1 MAHYNDLL
9 KEKFSNWKDLEKKI
23 EALPNTALR
32 GEVFEQFVFAYL
44 VLKKQFYQLSDV
56 YRSKE
61 IPRKYLDKYKIEK
74 KDSGVD
80 GLVIFND
87 GKVAGYQV
95 KFRTGRVKPSYD
107 ELAKFW
113 VEAQHTDYNYTIAN
127 CYSITDLVLKQQK
140 HLQILVDELESLDQ
154 DFFEELFKFTNDA
167 GKIEHFSYKPFP
179 YQEKIIED
187 VSNGF
192 ETNTRGKLIAACGT
206 GKTLTA
212 LWITEKLRSEK
223 ILFLAPSLALIKQTL
238 EAWADQTKEPFTY
251 MCVCSDRTV
260 SNEIEDEGD
269 ISIKDFNIPVTT
281 DPELIS
287 NFLQSTVEG
296 KKIIFSTYQSLPVLL
311 EGIKD
316 ASPFNF
322 DLTIFDEAHRTA
334 GTNDANIFN
343 LALSDK
349 NIPSSK
355 RLFMTATERLL
366 KPSLKK
372 KAEGIDRIVF
382 SMDDEN
388 IYGPVFHRYDFGD
401 AIKDKVISDYKIILA
416 GIQEKE
422 LYQWIKENQ
431 DVGLSQESEEF
442 RTGAFT
448 LFTQILLAKALKEY
462 PIRKV
467 ISFHSSIKNAQL
479 FTTGLSHTPPLID
492 VITKIDKSIPNGDIF
507 VSHINSSISTGDRKE
522 ILDVFRDS
530 KCGIVSNARCLTEGV
545 DVPVIDSVYFVEPKS
560 SLIDIVQACGR
571 ALRKP
576 IKSNKEMAFFIVPV
590 LIPEGSE
597 GEDIFNLAG
606 FETLFNLIQS
616 LRDQDSRLEEWIDEL
631 NKEAVKGK
639 APKYSKTKWKP
650 VDISL
655 PEQIDISDFE
665 ERLYLKIAEVNANPT
680 KLRYVGP
687 KTYGKR
693 ERKSDY
699 KRIFKTLGDCSTE
712 HYENTLVLPTIKKFQ
727 YPDQQL
733 EAEELKIIHNGKVS
747 HNNISHTQRL
757 GLIIKVENKFR
768 LTPVGIQYWNK
779 EVKFKTLFKKQMLRY
794 SEDIEENGDTRSLF
808 PYRTCLKILLE
819 VKSVNFI
826 EFAFAVYT
834 LYDSSD
840 KSTSD
845 AINDIKYLR
854 DNYPKLNL
862 TSEANKQH
870 VLNELNTHFG
880 TSFKETDIWSKK
892 TTINNQFI
900 YFRDHLSLFNE
911 FIEVDSKGV
920 SIKNGCEHKGH
931 HYLSEDNQL
940 EYEKN
945 PHNRFLKYISTFV
958 TIIIFGLFHSV

>member
-1 MAHYNDLL
+1 MTRYNDLL
-9 KEKFSNWKDLEKKI
+9 KEKFSNWSDLEKKI
-23 EALPNTALR
+23 EALPTAPLR
-32 GEVFEQFVFAYL
+32 GEVFEQFIFAYL
-44 VLKKQFYQLSDV
+44 TLKKQFYQLSEV
-56 YRSKE
+56 YRSTE
-61 IPRKYLDKYKIEK
+61 IPREFLEKYKIEK
-74 KDSGVD
+74 KDSGID
-80 GLVIFND
+80 GLMVFND

-95 KFRTGRVKPSYD
+95 KFRTSRVKPSYD

-154 DFFEELFKFTNDA
+154 DFFEELYKFTNDA
-167 GKIEHFSYKPFP
+167 GKIKHFFYEPFP
-179 YQEKIIED
+179 FQKQMIKD
-187 VSNGF
+187 VSKGF
-192 ETNTRGKLIAACGT
+192 ETSSKGKLIAACGT

-212 LWITEKLRSEK
+212 LWISEELQTK
-223 ILFLAPSLALIKQTL
+223 NILFLAPSLALIKQTL

-251 MCVCSDRTV
+251 MCVCSDKTV
-260 SNEIEDEGD
+260 SSEIEDEGD
-269 ISIKDFNIPVTT
+269 ISIKDFNVPVTT
-281 DPELIS
+281 NSIEIS
-287 NFLQSTVEG
+287 NFLGSLVNG

-311 EGIKD
+311 EGIKNTD
-316 ASPFNF
+316 QFKF

-343 LALSDK
+343 LALRDE

-372 KAEGIDRIVF
+372 KAKEIERVVF
-382 SMDDEN
+382 SMDDED

-401 AIKDKVISDYKIILA
+401 AIRDGVISDYKVILA

-422 LYQWIKENQ
+422 LYEWIRQNQ
-431 DVGLSQESEEF
+431 DIGMSQDSEEF

-462 PIRKV
+462 PIKKV

-492 VITKIDKSIPNGDIF
+492 VIEKIDTNISKKEVF

-522 ILDVFRDS
+522 ILDVFKES
-530 KCGIVSNARCLTEGV
+530 KYGIVSNARCLTEGV

-576 IKSNKEMAFFIVPV
+576 VKSQKDKAFFIVPV
-590 LIPEGSE
+590 LIPEDSDGK
-597 GEDIFNLAG
+597 DIFNLAG

-639 APKYSKTKWKP
+639 APKYSKTNWKP
-650 VDISL
+650 IDISL
-655 PEQIDISDFE
+655 PKQVDVSDFE
-665 ERLYLKIAEVNANPT
+665 KRLYLKIAEVNANPT
-680 KLRYVGP
+680 KLRYIGS
-687 KTYGKR
+687 KSYGKK

-699 KRIFKTLGDCSTE
+699 KRIFKTLGDCSSE
-712 HYENTLVLPTIKKFQ
+712 HYEKTLVLPTILKFQ
-727 YPDQQL
+727 SPDQKL
-733 EAEELKIIHNGKVS
+733 EATELKVMHNGKVS
-747 HNNISHTQRL
+747 HNNVSHTQRL
-757 GLIIKVENKFR
+757 GLIIKIDKVYQ
-768 LTPVGIQYWNK
+768 LTPLGVQYWNK
-779 EVKFKTLFKKQMLRY
+779 KVDFKTLFKKQMLRY
-794 SEDIEENGDTRSLF
+794 SETTEENGESRSLF

-819 VKSVNFI
+819 VKSINFI
-826 EFAFAVYT
+826 EFAFAIYP

-840 KSTSD
+840 QSIRD
-845 AINDIKYLR
+845 AIEGIEYLR
-854 DNYPKLNL
+854 ENYPNLNL

-870 VLNELNTHFG
+870 VLAELNEHFG
-880 TSFKETDIWSKK
+880 TAFSVADIWSKK

-900 YFRDHLSLFNE
+900 YFRDHLSSFDE
-911 FIEVDSKGV
+911 FVEVNSQKV
-920 SIKNGCEHKGH
+920 AIKDGCEYKGH
-931 HYLSEDNQL
+931 HYLAVDNQL

-945 PHNRFLKYISTFV
+945 PENRLLKYISTFV
-958 TIIIFGLFHSV
+958 TVVIFGLFH